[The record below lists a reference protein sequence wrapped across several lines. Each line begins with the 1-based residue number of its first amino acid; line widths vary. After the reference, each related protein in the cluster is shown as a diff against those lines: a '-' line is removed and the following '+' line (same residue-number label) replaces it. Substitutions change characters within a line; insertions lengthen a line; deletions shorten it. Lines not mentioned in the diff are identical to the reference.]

1 MARKTAQVETR
12 MISEY
17 LLAAYP
23 QYTSIRAVPLGKVD
37 EKLMLD
43 VGYKKALG
51 FSRPY
56 RPEADAVVIMPGA
69 LLLIEAKVWNVI
81 NGLAKLPLY
90 KALVPVTP
98 ELQQYKDLPV
108 VMELVVAHTNSNL
121 EIMAKEHGVA
131 VKLFNPTWLQE
142 VVDGLNKYWTADY
155 RQQRAQKM
163 AMRQT
168 LGLE

>member
-1 MARKTAQVETR
+1 MARKTQQVETR
-12 MISEY
+12 MLSEY

-37 EKLMLD
+37 GKLMAD
-43 VGYKKALG
+43 VGYKKALRI
-51 FSRPY
+51 SRPF
-56 RPEADAVVIMPGA
+56 RPEADAAVIMPGA

-90 KALVPVTP
+90 KALVPFTP

-108 VMELVVAHTNSNL
+108 VMELVVGWTNSNL
-121 EIMAKEHGVA
+121 EIMAREHGVA
-131 VKLFNPTWLQE
+131 VKVFSPAWLQD
-142 VVDGLNKYWTADY
+142 VVDKMHSYWTADY
-155 RQQRAQKM
+155 RNQRAQKM
-163 AMRQT
+163 AMRET